1 MFTNYFDMAVTV
13 ALIVSVLVSAAL
25 VTLAIMHKRDL
36 DKDKNF
42 VPDSVDEKARSI
54 KDKIKAIIR
63 IVKKK

>member
-1 MFTNYFDMAVTV
+1 MIATI
-13 ALIVSVLVSAAL
+13 ALIFSVVLAMAL
-25 VTLAIMHKRDL
+25 VVLAVMHKNNL
-36 DKDKNF
+36 DEDKNF

>member
-1 MFTNYFDMAVTV
+1 MAVTV
-13 ALIVSVLVSAAL
+13 ALIVSVLLSAAL

-63 IVKKK
+63 IVKRND

>member
-13 ALIVSVLVSAAL
+13 ALIVSVVLSAAL

>member
-1 MFTNYFDMAVTV
+1 MITNYFDMAVTV
-13 ALIVSVLVSAAL
+13 ALIVSVLLSAAL

>member
-1 MFTNYFDMAVTV
+1 MIATI
-13 ALIVSVLVSAAL
+13 ALIFSVVLAIAL
-25 VTLAIMHKRDL
+25 VVLAVMHKNNL
-36 DKDKNF
+36 DEDKNF

>member
-13 ALIVSVLVSAAL
+13 ALIVSVLLSPAL

>member
-1 MFTNYFDMAVTV
+1 MAVTV
-13 ALIVSVLVSAAL
+13 ALIVSVLLSAAL
-25 VTLAIMHKRDL
+25 VALAIMHKRDL

-63 IVKKK
+63 IVKRND

>member
-13 ALIVSVLVSAAL
+13 ALIVSVLLSAAL

>member
-13 ALIVSVLVSAAL
+13 ALIVSVLLSAAL
-25 VTLAIMHKRDL
+25 VTLAIMHNRDL

>member
-1 MFTNYFDMAVTV
+1 MFTNYFYMAVTV
-13 ALIVSVLVSAAL
+13 ALIVSVLLSAAL

>member
-1 MFTNYFDMAVTV
+1 LFTNYFDMAVTV
-13 ALIVSVLVSAAL
+13 ALIVSVVLSAAL

>member
-1 MFTNYFDMAVTV
+1 MAVTV
-13 ALIVSVLVSAAL
+13 ALIVSVLLSAAL

-36 DKDKNF
+36 DNDKNF